1 MTNYATVVI
10 DHDAEFTFP
19 ALGAHS
25 TGAHVDEAVTVQF
38 APLEEGGDDQTP
50 RAIRIGVNRAADND
64 PTFDVGLLEYRL
76 HLLVGEETSQGWSDV
91 IAFDDLDQA
100 EEFAR
105 LITTAVAATRAD
117 MQAHGDAFIAGT
129 ACESQGGDAA

>member
-1 MTNYATVVI
+1 MTNYATVVV

-38 APLEEGGDDQTP
+38 APLEEGGVDQAP
-50 RAIRIGVNRAADND
+50 RAIRIGIDRAADND

-76 HLLVGEETSQGWSDV
+76 RLMLGEGTAQGWPDA

-105 LITTAVAATRAD
+105 LITTAVAAARAD
-117 MQAHGDAFIAGT
+117 FEAHGTEFVTGT
-129 ACESQGGDAA
+129 AEVTR

>member
-1 MTNYATVVI
+1 MTITTTITI
-10 DHDAEFTFP
+10 DHDDKFTFP
-19 ALGAHS
+19 AIGAHS
-25 TGAHVDEAVTVQF
+25 TGAFVDETVTVQF
-38 APLEEGGDDQTP
+38 APISEGDSNGDP
-50 RAIRIGVNRAADND
+50 RGIRVGVNRAADND

-105 LITTAVAATRAD
+105 LITTAVAAARAD
-117 MQAHGDAFIAGT
+117 FEAQAPEFITGT
-129 ACESQGGDAA
+129 AEVVR